1 MSRSSPNP
9 APNGPPRTPASPRVG
24 LGLVVLTVLAAAGLR
39 LCVGPGGFGVPTD
52 PASWEIRLA
61 RIAAAAVAGGS
72 LGLAGVLLQGLLR
85 NPLASPD
92 IMGISSGSGL
102 AVLLAA
108 WGAQAG
114 FWPENVPA
122 PAAFAGALAT
132 LGLVFAFSQRRGRV
146 DHATLA
152 LVGVSVGLVCAAAG
166 VLVQQAL
173 LDRGVWVSRW
183 LLGGIHDEHSATELT
198 ISGLILFAGTAWAMM
213 LSRSMDTATLGD
225 DAAASVGVGL
235 VRLRLSQFVLSGS
248 LSATAVLI
256 AGPLGFVGLI
266 GPHVARLLVGPRHGV
281 LLVSAAGLGASLV
294 LVADTMIRLVDVGTG
309 RLPLGAVTG
318 LIGAPFLIWLL
329 RSRGRMLPG

>member
-1 MSRSSPNP
+1 M
-9 APNGPPRTPASPRVG
+9 
-24 LGLVVLTVLAAAGLR
+24 LMVVAAAGVR
-39 LCVGPGGFGVPTD
+39 LYAGPGGFGWPID
-52 PASWEIRLA
+52 AASWEIRLG
-61 RIAAAAVAGGS
+61 RIAAASIAGGA

-108 WGAQAG
+108 WGAQTG
-114 FWPENVPA
+114 LWSQNMPA
-122 PAAFAGALAT
+122 PAAFAGALVT
-132 LGLVFAFSQRRGRV
+132 LGLVFAFSLRRGRV

-183 LLGGIHDEHSATELT
+183 LLGGIHDEHGAGDLGV
-198 ISGLILFAGTAWAMM
+198 SGLIVCAGLVWSLL
-213 LSRSMDTATLGD
+213 LSRSMDAATLGD

-235 VRLRLSQFVLSGS
+235 GRLRLSQFVLSGS

-266 GPHVARLLVGPRHGV
+266 GPHVARLLVGPGHRM
-281 LLVSAAGLGASLV
+281 LLVSAAGLGAALV
-294 LVADTMIRLVDVGTG
+294 LMADTMIRLVDVGTG

-329 RSRGRMLPG
+329 RSRGRMGTW